1 MAAKKSNKRK
11 ARESDMQHAADL
23 VRRYRTQEP
32 FRNAFSE
39 VEGFVTGDYLA
50 ECLEVFAKFGTWE
63 TPIAKVYIGFGPEYE
78 LRPYTE
84 WFAAEK
90 RDKLRAMFRGYRAAG
105 FGAEEAKNEIIKAVA
120 KFGVDL
126 SGEDWHNLLYR
137 KKL

>member
-1 MAAKKSNKRK
+1 MSG
-11 ARESDMQHAADL
+11 S
-23 VRRYRTQEP
+23 VRQIRDV
-32 FRNAFSE
+32 RNADSE
-39 VEGFVTGDYLA
+39 GLHRLWPRVR
-50 ECLEVFAKFGTWE
+50 
-63 TPIAKVYIGFGPEYE
+63 TPT
-78 LRPYTE
+78 YTE

-90 RDKLRAMFRGYRAAG
+90 RDKLRAMFKGYRAAG